1 MGWRDWFSWLGFS
14 PASANTRVEG
24 TPPSGNGASSFH
36 LFWQMPAH
44 APLCEVSATF
54 ELLDEPAQDRLYFWA
69 LQAGFADAS
78 GAYGGGH
85 FGFQWHPQYPAK
97 RAVCWGGYAN
107 VGGELE
113 GGPTTFPSIDGN
125 PNVCAYPWTTG
136 QRWTW
141 RIRRVGDGGG
151 GLSPPS
157 PYSVWRAEL
166 DDPNTGQTV
175 PIRDLWCRGDRLI
188 DPMMWSEVFARCDD
202 PSVHVRWS
210 EISARTATESIL
222 PFAVSVNYQSYAD
235 GGCTNTNAFADG
247 FGFVQATNTERV
259 TAQGSILTR

>member
-1 MGWRDWFSWLGFS
+1 MGWREWLGLS
-14 PASANTRVEG
+14 SASSGTTRVEG
-24 TPPSGNGASSFH
+24 RPPSGNGASSFH

-44 APLCEVSATF
+44 PPLVEVSATF
-54 ELLDEPAQDRLYFWA
+54 ELLDEPAQERLYFWA

-78 GAYGGGH
+78 GGYGGAH

-97 RAVCWGGYAN
+97 RAVCWGGYAH
-107 VGGELE
+107 VGGELD

-141 RIRRVGDGGG
+141 RIRRVSDG
-151 GLSPPS
+151 
-157 PYSVWRAEL
+157 VWRAEL
-166 DDPNTGQTV
+166 DDPNTGETV
-175 PIRDLWCRGDRLI
+175 PIRDLWCRGDRLV
-188 DPMMWSEVFARCDD
+188 DPMVWSEVFAHCDD

-210 EISARTATESIL
+210 ELATRTATDAIL

-235 GGCTNTNAFADG
+235 GGCTNTNSFVDG

-259 TAQGSILTR
+259 TAQGAILTR